1 MRLFRHRLRLK
12 AASCDG
18 GHIGPGPLALHAVHE
33 RSAACSR
40 LLIYLSEGFM
50 LNRRALLLGAS
61 ALVGAAGVAGAA
73 IAIRAR
79 LHSHPTSAVI
89 GWLKA
94 NALPLAS
101 AEPGTDFKDIE
112 QLRPLIGDARIVSLG
127 EATHG
132 TREFFQLKH
141 RMIEYCVSQLGFTMI
156 GFEAEYGATLA
167 VNDYVLNG
175 KGNAVD
181 VVAGMGFW
189 TWDTEEVVELVEWV
203 RAWNIANAR
212 KVKFYGFDMQS
223 SPASGMHLLAYLER
237 VAPRLAAACEQNIA
251 PLASAYVADDL
262 RLMPAIVREQASS
275 QLATVL
281 DAFTTQRADWI
292 SRSSETE
299 WHLARQSAIVLDQF
313 ARINAME
320 NESLS
325 WAKSWRFR
333 DSCMAANVRSLL
345 DAEGPGTKALL
356 WAHNGHVQRSPYTF
370 FKVIELTNMGSHL
383 HTMFGNEMVVFG
395 FAFNQG
401 SFRANDETGKLRDH
415 TVPPAPE
422 GYIDA
427 ALAATGLPLLALDL
441 ANIPPDGPLA
451 RWLAAKPSQRSIG
464 AVFHG
469 DHTNYS
475 EVANPRDKYD
485 VLLFVER
492 TTAARGNPRGS
503 RVAPEGG
510 SNGEPTNLQ
519 LMGSSDLPDGW
530 RAITYSRHPYSLAVA
545 EDETLEAG
553 RAMRIARSN
562 DTLVWG
568 DGGITQTFPV
578 GHFQGK
584 RVVFSAVMR
593 AEATRIGTGAQLVV
607 RFLPKSGDA
616 VQVVQSG
623 APVRSSHWMRHSIAA
638 DVPRN
643 AERIQICL
651 VVTGAAAG
659 WFGDLDLEV
668 KPAEGAVAV
677 SDADEHRP
685 KRKRQPRPWDVP
697 PQPVPVA
704 KRL

>member
-1 MRLFRHRLRLK
+1 
-12 AASCDG
+12 
-18 GHIGPGPLALHAVHE
+18 
-33 RSAACSR
+33 
-40 LLIYLSEGFM
+40 M

-61 ALVGAAGVAGAA
+61 ALVGAAGIAGTAVAV
-73 IAIRAR
+73 RAKW
-79 LHSHPTSAVI
+79 HTQPNTAVI
-89 GWLKA
+89 NWLKA
-94 NALPLAS
+94 NALPIAS
-101 AEPGTDFKDIE
+101 AEPGTDFNDLE

-175 KGNAVD
+175 KSNARD

-189 TWDTEEVVELVEWV
+189 IWDTEEVVALVEWV
-203 RAWNIANAR
+203 RAWNIANNR
-212 KVKFYGFDMQS
+212 KVKFYGFDMQE

-237 VAPRLAAACEQNIA
+237 VAPHLAAVCEQNIA
-251 PLASAYVADDL
+251 PLASAYAADDL
-262 RLMPAIVREQASS
+262 RLMPTIVRDQVAS

-313 ARINAME
+313 ARRNAIY

-325 WAKSWRFR
+325 WAKGWRFR
-333 DSCMAANVRSLL
+333 DRCMAANVRSLL
-345 DAEGPGTKALL
+345 EAEGPGAKAVL
-356 WAHNGHVQRSPYTF
+356 WAHNAHVQRSSPVI
-370 FKVIELTNMGSHL
+370 FKVIEVTNMGSHL

-401 SFRANDETGKLRDH
+401 SFQALDETDKLHDH

-422 GYIDA
+422 GYVDA

-441 ANIPPDGPLA
+441 ANIPPDGALA
-451 RWLAAKPSQRSIG
+451 KWLAAKPSQRSIG
-464 AVFHG
+464 AVFSG

-485 VLLFVER
+485 ILLFVER
-492 TTAARGNPRGS
+492 TTASRSSPRVS
-503 RVAPEGG
+503 RVASEGG
-510 SNGEPTNLQ
+510 SNAKPANLE
-519 LMGSSDLPDGW
+519 LAGSAALPDGW
-530 RAITYSRHPYSLAVA
+530 RAFSYSWHPYSVSVA
-545 EDETLEAG
+545 EEETFEEG
-553 RAMRIARSN
+553 RAVSIARS
-562 DTLVWG
+562 DGTHIWG
-568 DGGITQTFPV
+568 DGGITQNFPV
-578 GHFQGK
+578 GEFHGQ
-584 RVVFSAVMR
+584 RVVFSAAMR
-593 AEATRIGTGAQLVV
+593 AEAVRIGTGAQLVV
-607 RFLPKSGDA
+607 RFLSKSGDA

-623 APVRSSHWMRHSIAA
+623 APVRSSQWRRHSIAA
-638 DVPRN
+638 DVPRK
-643 AERIQICL
+643 AGRIQICL

-677 SDADEHRP
+677 SDADERRP
-685 KRKRQPRPWDVP
+685 KRKRPPRPWDVP
-697 PQPVPVA
+697 PQSLPVGKHLRVA
-704 KRL
+704 AA

>member
-1 MRLFRHRLRLK
+1 
-12 AASCDG
+12 
-18 GHIGPGPLALHAVHE
+18 
-33 RSAACSR
+33 
-40 LLIYLSEGFM
+40 
-50 LNRRALLLGAS
+50 
-61 ALVGAAGVAGAA
+61 
-73 IAIRAR
+73 
-79 LHSHPTSAVI
+79 
-89 GWLKA
+89 
-94 NALPLAS
+94 
-101 AEPGTDFKDIE
+101 
-112 QLRPLIGDARIVSLG
+112 
-127 EATHG
+127 
-132 TREFFQLKH
+132 
-141 RMIEYCVSQLGFTMI
+141 VSQLGFTMI

-189 TWDTEEVVELVEWV
+189 TWDTEEVVELIEWV
-203 RAWNIANAR
+203 RAWNIASTR

-237 VAPRLAAACEQNIA
+237 VAPYLAAVCEQNIA
-251 PLASAYVADDL
+251 PLASAYAADDL
-262 RLMPAIVREQASS
+262 RLMPTIVRDQAAS

-281 DAFTTQRADWI
+281 DAFATQRADWI
-292 SRSSETE
+292 SRTSETE

-313 ARINAME
+313 ARINAMD

-333 DSCMAANVRSLL
+333 DQCMAANVRSLL

-356 WAHNGHVQRSPYTF
+356 WAHNGHVQRSPSVF

-401 SFRANDETGKLRDH
+401 SFQATDETGKLRDH

-422 GYIDA
+422 GFIDA

-441 ANIPPDGPLA
+441 ANIPADGPLA
-451 RWLAAKPSQRSIG
+451 KWLAAKPSQRSIG

-492 TTAARGNPRGS
+492 TTAAHGNPRVS
-503 RVAPEGG
+503 RVASEGG
-510 SNGEPTNLQ
+510 SNGEPINLQ
-519 LMGSSDLPDGW
+519 LMGSGAVPDGW
-530 RAITYSRHPYSLAVA
+530 RAISYSRHPYSVSVV
-545 EDETLEAG
+545 EEETPEAG
-553 RAMRIARSN
+553 RAVRIARSN
-562 DTLVWG
+562 DTLISG

-578 GHFQGK
+578 GHFRG
-584 RVVFSAVMR
+584 RRLFFSAAMR
-593 AEATRIGTGAQLVV
+593 AEAKRIGTGAQLVV

-623 APVRSSHWMRHSIAA
+623 APVRSSSWMRHSIAA

-643 AERIQICL
+643 AERIQISL
-651 VVTGAAAG
+651 VVTGAATG

-668 KPAEGAVAV
+668 KPVEGAVAV
-677 SDADEHRP
+677 SDADEARP
-685 KRKRQPRPWDVP
+685 KRRRSARPWDVP
-697 PQPVPVA
+697 PAPVPVA
-704 KRL
+704 NRLRAGAL

>member
-1 MRLFRHRLRLK
+1 
-12 AASCDG
+12 
-18 GHIGPGPLALHAVHE
+18 V
-33 RSAACSR
+33 
-40 LLIYLSEGFM
+40 
-50 LNRRALLLGAS
+50 LLGAS
-61 ALVGAAGVAGAA
+61 ALVGAAGIAGAA
-73 IAIRAR
+73 LAIRAKWP
-79 LHSHPTSAVI
+79 SHPGNAVI

-101 AEPGTDFKDIE
+101 AEPGTDFKDLE

-156 GFEAEYGATLA
+156 GFEAQYGATLA
-167 VNDYVLNG
+167 VNDYVLTG
-175 KGNAVD
+175 KGNARD

-189 TWDTEEVVELVEWV
+189 IWDTEEVVALVEWV
-203 RAWNIANAR
+203 RAWNIANSR
-212 KVKFYGFDMQS
+212 KVKFHGFDMQD

-237 VAPRLAAACEQNIA
+237 VAPHLAAVCEQNIA
-251 PLASAYVADDL
+251 PLASAYAADDL
-262 RLMPAIVREQASS
+262 RLMPTIVRDQVAS

-313 ARINAME
+313 ARRNAIY

-325 WAKSWRFR
+325 WAKGWRFR
-333 DSCMAANVRSLL
+333 DRCMAANVRSLL
-345 DAEGPGTKALL
+345 DAEGPGAKAVL
-356 WAHNGHVQRSPYTF
+356 WAHNGHVQRSSPVI

-401 SFRANDETGKLRDH
+401 SFQALDETDKRRDH

-441 ANIPPDGPLA
+441 ANIPPDGALA
-451 RWLAAKPSQRSIG
+451 KWLAAKPSQRSIG
-464 AVFHG
+464 AVFYG

-485 VLLFVER
+485 ILLFVER
-492 TTAARGNPRGS
+492 TTASRSNPRVS
-503 RVAPEGG
+503 RVASEGD
-510 SNGEPTNLQ
+510 SNAKPTNLE
-519 LMGSSDLPDGW
+519 LAGSAALPDGW
-530 RAITYSRHPYSLAVA
+530 RAFSYSWHPYSVSVA
-545 EDETLEAG
+545 EEETLEEG
-553 RAMRIARSN
+553 RAVSIARSD
-562 DTLVWG
+562 DTHIWG

-578 GHFQGK
+578 GEFHGQ
-584 RVVFSAVMR
+584 RLVFSAAMR
-593 AEATRIGTGAQLVV
+593 AEAVRIGAGAQLVV
-607 RFLPKSGDA
+607 RFLSKSGDA

-623 APVRSSHWMRHSIAA
+623 APVRSPQWMRHSIAA
-638 DVPRN
+638 DVPRK
-643 AERIQICL
+643 AEGIQICL

-677 SDADEHRP
+677 SDADERRP
-685 KRKRQPRPWDVP
+685 KRKRPPRPWDVP
-697 PQPVPVA
+697 PQSLPVGKHLRAGV
-704 KRL
+704 L

>member
-1 MRLFRHRLRLK
+1 
-12 AASCDG
+12 
-18 GHIGPGPLALHAVHE
+18 
-33 RSAACSR
+33 
-40 LLIYLSEGFM
+40 M
-50 LNRRALLLGAS
+50 LNRRAWLLGAS

-73 IAIRAR
+73 LAIRAKW
-79 LHSHPTSAVI
+79 HAHPNNAVL

-94 NALPLAS
+94 NVLPLAS
-101 AEPGTDFKDIE
+101 AEPRSDFKDLE
-112 QLRPLIGDARIVSLG
+112 QLRPLIADARIVSLG

-132 TREFFQLKH
+132 TREFFKLKH

-175 KGNAVD
+175 KGNASD

-189 TWDTEEVVELVEWV
+189 TWDTEEVVALVEWV
-203 RAWNIANAR
+203 RAWNVANTR

-223 SPASGMHLLAYLER
+223 SPASGLHLLAYLDR
-237 VAPRLAAACEQNIA
+237 VAPHLAAVCEQNIA
-251 PLASAYVADDL
+251 PLASAYAADDL
-262 RLMPAIVREQASS
+262 RLMPTTVRDQAAS

-281 DAFTTQRADWI
+281 DAFATQRAEWI
-292 SRSSETE
+292 SRSSESE

-313 ARINAME
+313 ARINAMD

-333 DSCMAANVRSLL
+333 DRCMAANVRSLL
-345 DAEGPGTKALL
+345 DAEGHGAKAVL
-356 WAHNGHVQRSPYTF
+356 WAHNGHVQRSPSVF

-401 SFRANDETGKLRDH
+401 SFQAVDETGKLRDH

-422 GYIDA
+422 GFIDA

-451 RWLAAKPSQRSIG
+451 KWLAAKPSQRSIG

-485 VLLFVER
+485 ILLFVER
-492 TTAARGNPRGS
+492 TTAARGNPRVS
-503 RVAPEGG
+503 RVASEDG
-510 SNGEPTNLQ
+510 SNAEPTNLQ
-519 LMGSSDLPDGW
+519 LAGSAALPDAW
-530 RAITYSRHPYSLAVA
+530 RAISYSRHPYALSIAT
-545 EDETLEAG
+545 DETLEAG
-553 RAMRIARSN
+553 RAVRIARS
-562 DTLVWG
+562 DSTLVWG

-578 GHFQGK
+578 GQFHGQ
-584 RVVFSAVMR
+584 RLVFSAAMR
-593 AEATRIGTGAQLVV
+593 AEAARIGTGAQLVV
-607 RFLPKSGDA
+607 RFLQKSGDA

-623 APVRSSHWMRHSIAA
+623 APVRSSYWSRHSIAA

-659 WFGDLDLEV
+659 WFGDIDLEV
-668 KPAEGAVAV
+668 KPVEGAVAV
-677 SDADEHRP
+677 SDAADERRP
-685 KRKRQPRPWDVP
+685 KRKRPPRPWDVA
-697 PQPVPVA
+697 PQSLPVG
-704 KRL
+704 KRLRASAL

>member
-1 MRLFRHRLRLK
+1 
-12 AASCDG
+12 
-18 GHIGPGPLALHAVHE
+18 
-33 RSAACSR
+33 
-40 LLIYLSEGFM
+40 M
-50 LNRRALLLGAS
+50 LDRRALLLGAS
-61 ALVGAAGVAGAA
+61 ALMGAAGIAGTALA
-73 IAIRAR
+73 VRAKW
-79 LHSHPTSAVI
+79 HTQPDNTVI
-89 GWLKA
+89 NWLKA
-94 NALPLAS
+94 NALPIAS
-101 AEPGTDFKDIE
+101 ADPGTDFKDLE
-112 QLRPLIGDARIVSLG
+112 QLRLLIGDARIVSLG

-175 KGNAVD
+175 NGNARD

-189 TWDTEEVVELVEWV
+189 IWDTEEVVALVEWV
-203 RAWNIANAR
+203 RAWNIANSR
-212 KVKFYGFDMQS
+212 KVKFYGFDMQD

-237 VAPRLAAACEQNIA
+237 VAPHLAAVCEQNIA
-251 PLASAYVADDL
+251 PLASAYAADDL
-262 RLMPAIVREQASS
+262 RLMPTIVRDQVAS

-281 DAFTTQRADWI
+281 DAFATQRADWI

-313 ARINAME
+313 ARRNAIY

-325 WAKSWRFR
+325 WVKGWRFR
-333 DSCMAANVRSLL
+333 DRCMAANVCSLL
-345 DAEGPGTKALL
+345 EAEGPGAKAVL
-356 WAHNGHVQRSPYTF
+356 WAHNGHVQRSSPVI
-370 FKVIELTNMGSHL
+370 FKVIEVTNMGSHL

-401 SFRANDETGKLRDH
+401 SFQALDETDKRRDH
-415 TVPPAPE
+415 TVPPAAE

-441 ANIPPDGPLA
+441 ANIPPDGALA
-451 RWLAAKPSQRSIG
+451 KWLAAKPSQRSIG
-464 AVFHG
+464 AVFYG

-492 TTAARGNPRGS
+492 TTASRSNPRVS
-503 RVAPEGG
+503 RVASEGG
-510 SNGEPTNLQ
+510 SNAKPTNLE
-519 LMGSSDLPDGW
+519 LAGSAALPDGW
-530 RAITYSRHPYSLAVA
+530 RAFSYSWHPYSVSVA
-545 EDETLEAG
+545 EEETLEAG
-553 RAMRIARSN
+553 RAVSIERSD
-562 DTLVWG
+562 DTHIWG

-578 GHFQGK
+578 GEFYGQ
-584 RVVFSAVMR
+584 RLVFSAAMR
-593 AEATRIGTGAQLVV
+593 AEAVGIGTGAQLAV
-607 RFLPKSGDA
+607 RFLSKNGEA
-616 VQVVQSG
+616 VQVMQSG
-623 APVRSSHWMRHSIAA
+623 APVRSSHWMRHSIAV
-638 DVPRN
+638 DVPRK

-677 SDADEHRP
+677 SDADERRP
-685 KRKRQPRPWDVP
+685 KRKRPPRPWDVA
-697 PQPVPVA
+697 PQSLPVGKHLRAGV
-704 KRL
+704 L

>member
-1 MRLFRHRLRLK
+1 
-12 AASCDG
+12 
-18 GHIGPGPLALHAVHE
+18 
-33 RSAACSR
+33 
-40 LLIYLSEGFM
+40 M

-73 IAIRAR
+73 LAIRAKW
-79 LHSHPTSAVI
+79 HSHPNTAVI
-89 GWLKA
+89 SWLKA
-94 NALPLAS
+94 NALPIAS
-101 AEPGTDFKDIE
+101 AEPGTDFKDLE

-167 VNDYVLNG
+167 VNDYVLDG
-175 KGNAVD
+175 KGNARD

-203 RAWNIANAR
+203 RAWNLANTR

-237 VAPRLAAACEQNIA
+237 VAPYLAAVCEQNIA
-251 PLASAYVADDL
+251 PLASAYAADDL
-262 RLMPAIVREQASS
+262 RLMPTIVRDQAASE
-275 QLATVL
+275 LATVL
-281 DAFTTQRADWI
+281 DAFATQRVDWI
-292 SRSSETE
+292 GRTSETE

-313 ARINAME
+313 ARINAMD

-333 DSCMAANVRSLL
+333 DRCMAANVRSLL
-345 DAEGPGTKALL
+345 DAEGSGAKAVL
-356 WAHNGHVQRSPYTF
+356 WAHNGHVQRSPSVF

-383 HTMFGNEMVVFG
+383 HTMFGNEMVVCG

-401 SFRANDETGKLRDH
+401 SFQAVDETGKLRDH

-422 GYIDA
+422 GFIDA

-451 RWLAAKPSQRSIG
+451 KWLAAKPSQRSIG
-464 AVFHG
+464 AVFYG
-469 DHTNYS
+469 DQTNYS

-485 VLLFVER
+485 ILLFVER
-492 TTAARGNPRGS
+492 TTAARGNPRVS
-503 RVAPEGG
+503 RVASEAA

-519 LMGSSDLPDGW
+519 LAGSAALPDGW
-530 RAITYSRHPYSLAVA
+530 RAISYSRHPYSVSVA
-545 EDETLEAG
+545 EEETLEAG
-553 RAMRIARSN
+553 RAVRIARSD
-562 DTLVWG
+562 DTLIWG

-578 GHFQGK
+578 AQFHGQ
-584 RVVFSAVMR
+584 RLVFSAAMR
-593 AEATRIGTGAQLVV
+593 AEAARIGTGAQLVV

-659 WFGDLDLEV
+659 WFGDLDLAV

-677 SDADEHRP
+677 SDADERRP
-685 KRKRQPRPWDVP
+685 KRRRPPRPWDVP
-697 PQPVPVA
+697 PQSLPAA
-704 KRL
+704 KRLRVGTR

>member
-1 MRLFRHRLRLK
+1 M
-12 AASCDG
+12 
-18 GHIGPGPLALHAVHE
+18 
-33 RSAACSR
+33 
-40 LLIYLSEGFM
+40 SEGIM

-73 IAIRAR
+73 LAIRAKW
-79 LHSHPTSAVI
+79 HSHPNNAVI

-101 AEPGTDFKDIE
+101 AEPGTDFKDLE

-132 TREFFQLKH
+132 TREFFKLKH

-189 TWDTEEVVELVEWV
+189 TWDTEEVVALVEWV
-203 RAWNIANAR
+203 RAWNVANTH

-223 SPASGMHLLAYLER
+223 SPASGMHLLAYLDR
-237 VAPRLAAACEQNIA
+237 VAPHLAAVCEQNIA
-251 PLASAYVADDL
+251 PLASAYAADDL
-262 RLMPAIVREQASS
+262 RLMPMIVRDQAAA

-281 DAFTTQRADWI
+281 DAFVTQRADWI

-313 ARINAME
+313 ARINAMD

-333 DSCMAANVRSLL
+333 DRCMAANVRSLL
-345 DAEGPGTKALL
+345 DAEGLGTKAVL
-356 WAHNGHVQRSPYTF
+356 WAHNGHVQRSPSVF

-401 SFRANDETGKLRDH
+401 SFQATDETGKLRDH

-422 GYIDA
+422 GFIDA

-451 RWLAAKPSQRSIG
+451 KWLAAKPSQRSIG
-464 AVFHG
+464 SVFHG

-492 TTAARGNPRGS
+492 TTAARGNPRMS
-503 RVAPEGG
+503 RLASEGG
-510 SNGEPTNLQ
+510 SNGEPTNLH
-519 LMGSSDLPDGW
+519 LMGSAALPDGW
-530 RAITYSRHPYSLAVA
+530 RAISYSRHPYSVSVS
-545 EDETLEAG
+545 EEETPEAG
-553 RAMRIARSN
+553 RAVRIARSD

-578 GHFQGK
+578 GQFRGQ
-584 RVVFSAVMR
+584 RLVFSAAMR
-593 AEATRIGTGAQLVV
+593 AEAVRIGTGAQLVV
-607 RFLPKSGDA
+607 RFLPKNGDA

-623 APVRSSHWMRHSIAA
+623 APVRSTHWMRHSIAA

-659 WFGDLDLEV
+659 WFGDLDLAV
-668 KPAEGAVAV
+668 KPVEGAVAV
-677 SDADEHRP
+677 SDADERRP
-685 KRKRQPRPWDVP
+685 KRKRPPRPWDVP
-697 PQPVPVA
+697 PQSLPVG
-704 KRL
+704 KRLRVSTL

>member
-1 MRLFRHRLRLK
+1 
-12 AASCDG
+12 
-18 GHIGPGPLALHAVHE
+18 
-33 RSAACSR
+33 
-40 LLIYLSEGFM
+40 M

-61 ALVGAAGVAGAA
+61 GLVGAAGVAGAA
-73 IAIRAR
+73 LAIRAKW
-79 LHSHPTSAVI
+79 HSHPNTAVI
-89 GWLKA
+89 SWLKA
-94 NALPLAS
+94 NALPIAS
-101 AEPGTDFKDIE
+101 AEPGTDFKDLE

-132 TREFFQLKH
+132 TREFFKLKH
-141 RMIEYCVSQLGFTMI
+141 RMIEYCVSQLGFTVI
-156 GFEAEYGATLA
+156 GFEAEYGAALA

-175 KGNAVD
+175 RGNAPD

-203 RAWNIANAR
+203 RAWNLANTR

-237 VAPRLAAACEQNIA
+237 VAPHFAAVCEQNIA
-251 PLASAYVADDL
+251 PLASAYAADDL
-262 RLMPAIVREQASS
+262 RFMPTIAREQAAS

-281 DAFTTQRADWI
+281 DAFTTQRADWV

-313 ARINAME
+313 ARINAMD

-333 DSCMAANVRSLL
+333 DQCMAANVRSLL
-345 DAEGPGTKALL
+345 DAEGQGTKAVL
-356 WAHNGHVQRSPYTF
+356 WAHNGHVQRSPSVF

-401 SFRANDETGKLRDH
+401 SFQAVDETGKLRDH
-415 TVPPAPE
+415 TVPPAPD
-422 GYIDA
+422 GFIDA

-451 RWLAAKPSQRSIG
+451 KWLAAKPSQRSIG
-464 AVFHG
+464 AVFYG

-485 VLLFVER
+485 ILLFVER
-492 TTAARGNPRGS
+492 TTAAHGNPRVS
-503 RVAPEGG
+503 RIASEGG
-510 SNGEPTNLQ
+510 PNKEPTNLQ
-519 LMGSSDLPDGW
+519 LAGSAALPDGW
-530 RAITYSRHPYSLAVA
+530 RAISYSRHPYSLSVA
-545 EDETLEAG
+545 KDETLEAG
-553 RAMRIARSN
+553 RAVRIARSD
-562 DTLVWG
+562 DTLIWG

-578 GHFQGK
+578 GQFHGQ
-584 RVVFSAVMR
+584 RLVFSAVMR
-593 AEATRIGTGAQLVV
+593 ADAVRIGTGAQLVV

-643 AERIQICL
+643 VERIQICL

-677 SDADEHRP
+677 SDADERRP
-685 KRKRQPRPWDVP
+685 KRKRPPRPWDVP
-697 PQPVPVA
+697 PQSLPVG
-704 KRL
+704 KRLQVGTR